1 MSVYGGKMSAWEL
14 LQTSLLVVSIVSL
27 LLLWQTLRGLRTQL
41 ASTTSDLIKLV
52 DKQSALLV
60 ARTPIDYQA
69 IRSVDEFESQ
79 EYDPSDEGELARIAR
94 RNNAL
99 YNSGEAELQRI
110 DVELG
115 EYGGDGG
122 GNPFLLSP

>member
-14 LQTSLLVVSIVSL
+14 LQTGLLLISMGLLVIFWVELRALKTQSVSTI
-27 LLLWQTLRGLRTQL
+27 
-41 ASTTSDLIKLV
+41 SDLIKLV

-79 EYDPSDEGELARIAR
+79 EYDQSDEGELARIAR

-99 YNSGEAELQRI
+99 YNSGEAELQRV

-122 GNPFLLSP
+122 GNPFL

>member
-14 LQTSLLVVSIVSL
+14 LQTGLLLISMGLLVIFWVELRALKTQSVSTI
-27 LLLWQTLRGLRTQL
+27 
-41 ASTTSDLIKLV
+41 SDLIKLV

-99 YNSGEAELQRI
+99 YNSGEAELQRV